1 MSADTTR
8 LRVQGLIIRHD
19 PWCPMAYGEGTT
31 CATGCNPTAELLGVG
46 RFTEIMQRVAGNRA
60 ARRQAAKAAR
70 RAPR

>member
-8 LRVQGLIIRHD
+8 PRVQGLIIRHD
-19 PWCPMAYGEGTT
+19 PWCPMAYGEGAT
-31 CATGCNPTAELLGVG
+31 CATGCSPTAELVDVG
-46 RFTEIMQRVAGNRA
+46 RFTEIIQRDAGNRA